1 MYRSIKHTHRW
12 PLKSHLY
19 WQFGSIRAAKI
30 HQMTYSCVC
39 AHSGVLIARV
49 YTRPGC
55 PCIRVQLTRLSEQ
68 QPDDQNSDLCG
79 SRKVSHVVAST
90 LSLPRYRF
98 LVIASLL
105 SLPRYRFLVIA
116 STLSLSGILRDFNQH
131 GGHVL
136 LEFFVIFSYLIS
148 LGCCVFPGFLFST
161 NAGI

>member
-30 HQMTYSCVC
+30 HQMTYSCAC

-55 PCIRVQLTRLSEQ
+55 PCMRVQLTRLSEQ
-68 QPDDQNSDLCG
+68 ATRRPELRLVRQPKSVTRC
-79 SRKVSHVVAST
+79 RFHVVASS

-98 LVIASLL
+98 LVIASSL
-105 SLPRYRFLVIA
+105 SLPRCLYPGSYEI
-116 STLSLSGILRDFNQH
+116 STNMADMFYLK
-131 GGHVL
+131 
-136 LEFFVIFSYLIS
+136 FFVIFSYLIS

>member
-19 WQFGSIRAAKI
+19 WQLGSIRAAKI

-68 QPDDQNSDLCG
+68 TIRTQTCT
-79 SRKVSHVVAST
+79 VAEKCHT
-90 LSLPRYRF
+90 LSLPRCRFLVIASSLSLPCYRF
-98 LVIASLL
+98 LVIASSL
-105 SLPRYRFLVIA
+105 SLPRCLYPGSYEI
-116 STLSLSGILRDFNQH
+116 STNMADMFYLK
-131 GGHVL
+131 
-136 LEFFVIFSYLIS
+136 FFVIFSYLIS